1 MNRIFIGVL
10 VCLISFAFNSCTKA
24 IIDEGEID
32 ELPDLN
38 RKVYYNPD
46 IHNIM
51 FNNCV
56 TCHGG
61 NAPSDGL
68 DLTSYVNVKSAALN
82 RDLKKRMNDA
92 NNPMP
97 PSGLLAPEVRQ
108 KIDKWIEDGFPES
121 K

>member
-1 MNRIFIGVL
+1 MNRIYNGVL
-10 VCLISFAFNSCTKA
+10 IFLTTLAFLSCTKA

-32 ELPDLN
+32 DLPGLEE
-38 RKVYYNPD
+38 KVYYNPD
-46 IHNIM
+46 IRSIM

-68 DLTSYVNVKSAALN
+68 DLTNYANVKSAALN
-82 RDLKKRMNDA
+82 RNLKKRMNDA

-97 PSGLLAPEVRQ
+97 QGGLLSPLVRQ
-108 KIDKWIEDGFPES
+108 KVDKWIADGFPENQ
-121 K
+121 